1 MKNVIITLAA
11 LALLA
16 TTAISC
22 QKETDDSSV
31 VPITCSKHNVIYHI
45 DGATHYAYIHSETEW
60 HAFMERMFALARQG
74 HRITVCRA
82 TTARQV
88 ATKETVTYKTSDHE
102 DAKRWAKDMIAEGY
116 EVDITYDEENCIYIV
131 IATQE

>member
-74 HRITVCRA
+74 HRITVCRV
-82 TTARQV
+82 TTTRQA

-131 IATQE
+131 TAILE

>member
-22 QKETDDSSV
+22 QKETDYSSV

-116 EVDITYDEENCIYIV
+116 EVDITYDEVNCIYIV
-131 IATQE
+131 TATQE

>member
-31 VPITCSKHNVIYHI
+31 IQITCSKHNVIYHI

-88 ATKETVTYKTSDHE
+88 ATKETVTYKTSDQE

-116 EVDITYDEENCIYIV
+116 EVDITYDEERGIYIV

>member
-74 HRITVCRA
+74 HRITVSRT

-102 DAKRWAKDMIAEGY
+102 DAKRWAKDMFAEGY
-116 EVDITYDEENCIYIV
+116 EVDITYDEVNCIYIV
-131 IATQE
+131 TATQE

>member
-74 HRITVCRA
+74 HRITVSRT

-102 DAKRWAKDMIAEGY
+102 DAKRWARDMIAEGY
-116 EVDITYDEENCIYIV
+116 EVDITYDEESGIYIV

>member
-31 VPITCSKHNVIYHI
+31 IPITCSKHNVIYHI

-74 HRITVCRA
+74 HRITVSRA
-82 TTARQV
+82 TTTRQV

-116 EVDITYDEENCIYIV
+116 EVDITYDEESGIYIV

>member
-31 VPITCSKHNVIYHI
+31 IPITCSKHNVIYHI

-74 HRITVCRA
+74 HRITVSRT

-88 ATKETVTYKTSDHE
+88 ATKETVTYKTSDPE

-116 EVDITYDEENCIYIV
+116 EVDITYDEESGIYIV

>member
-74 HRITVCRA
+74 HRITVSRT

-116 EVDITYDEENCIYIV
+116 EVDITYDEVNCIYIV
-131 IATQE
+131 TATQE

>member
-22 QKETDDSSV
+22 QKETDYSSV

-60 HAFMERMFALARQG
+60 HAFMERMFAQARQG

-116 EVDITYDEENCIYIV
+116 EVDITYDEVNCIYIV
-131 IATQE
+131 TATQE